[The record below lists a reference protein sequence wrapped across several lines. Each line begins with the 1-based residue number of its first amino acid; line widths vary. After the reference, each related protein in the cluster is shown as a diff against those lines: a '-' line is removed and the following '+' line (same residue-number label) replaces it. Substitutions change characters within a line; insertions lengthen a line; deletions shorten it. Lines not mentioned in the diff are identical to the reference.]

1 METERTAFVLDPA
14 SHDVHAD
21 SARLREAGALVPV
34 EVEGVRAWAATRHA
48 TLAAVLA
55 HPDLSRD
62 VRHWDPEARAAAP
75 PNTAISKIASDR
87 SMLNAEG
94 EEHLRLRS
102 PLSRSFTARR
112 VQGLRP
118 RIAELAAGLV
128 DHLATLPPGP
138 VDLRLEYAY
147 PLPRDVI
154 SELMGVP
161 EPLRDRLHELTDVAA
176 RVGDGPDDV
185 SSSRAELYDLL
196 EEVIEVRRRTPGED
210 LITDLIVT
218 REQDGERLTEY
229 ELLDTVELLFIAGHV
244 TTVNLITNGARVLLT
259 HPDQL
264 AMVRSGARP
273 WSAAVEETLRWDSPI
288 AHFPMRYAVRDLE
301 IEGVT
306 LRKGEAVLG
315 CFASAGRD
323 PDEYGE
329 RAERFDVTA
338 PPPSHLS
345 FGHGPHFCLGAPLA
359 RLEAEVALAT
369 LFEAFPDLTLAD
381 RGEGRRPLG
390 TVLGN
395 SARNLPVLLGR
406 RAG

>member
-161 EPLRDRLHELTDVAA
+161 ESLRDRLHELTDVAA

-196 EEVIEVRRRTPGED
+196 EEVIEVRRRTP
-210 LITDLIVT
+210 
-218 REQDGERLTEY
+218 
-229 ELLDTVELLFIAGHV
+229 
-244 TTVNLITNGARVLLT
+244 ART
-259 HPDQL
+259 
-264 AMVRSGARP
+264 
-273 WSAAVEETLRWDSPI
+273 
-288 AHFPMRYAVRDLE
+288 
-301 IEGVT
+301 
-306 LRKGEAVLG
+306 
-315 CFASAGRD
+315 
-323 PDEYGE
+323 
-329 RAERFDVTA
+329 
-338 PPPSHLS
+338 
-345 FGHGPHFCLGAPLA
+345 
-359 RLEAEVALAT
+359 
-369 LFEAFPDLTLAD
+369 
-381 RGEGRRPLG
+381 
-390 TVLGN
+390 
-395 SARNLPVLLGR
+395 
-406 RAG
+406 